1 MIDVKNLSVRYGKHQ
16 ACSEVSLSVK
26 PAEIV
31 VILGANG
38 AGKSTLLKAISGV
51 CEGEVSGIVTLNG
64 TGVVGKPPNEI
75 VDMGLALVPENRG
88 IFANLPVIENLRL
101 GAYSKR
107 ARDKETANLAL
118 VHELFPKLDQ
128 RRNQI
133 VRTMSGGEQQMV
145 AIGRAMMS
153 APTILMLDEPS
164 LGLSP
169 LLSKDLFS
177 RLKAIR
183 AAGIGI
189 LLVEQ
194 NAKGSL
200 AIADRGYVLENGRIT
215 RGASAAELREDPS
228 VQQAYLGA
236 VKGKGKGI
244 GADRAAKISGLR
256 QETAHSPAST
266 TALPRPL
273 RPGSPDPADIARAAM
288 NQFTARQPVASQK
301 PESPAQPQSQSAAGP
316 RVWKTPSVSP
326 SHPAA
331 TPSLAPSPVT
341 QAEHPGPAAPVISD
355 LVSKAEARLRAN
367 RRSPLQTS
375 HRLPDVQ
382 SPQRAPSPSA
392 SVPAVPATSAA
403 APSDKN
409 RLQQMMTDMEEAA
422 HRAQA
427 YRPSKRKDA

>member
-16 ACSEVSLSVK
+16 ACTEVSLHVK

-38 AGKSTLLKAISGV
+38 AGKSTLLKAVAGV
-51 CEGEVSGIVTLNG
+51 CEGDVHGTVTLNG
-64 TGVVGKPPNEI
+64 TGLVGKQPNEI

-101 GAYSKR
+101 GAYTQR
-107 ARDKETANLAL
+107 ARDHEAANLAL

-177 RLKAIR
+177 RLKSIR

-215 RGASAAELREDPS
+215 HGASAAELREDPS

-236 VKGKGKGI
+236 SKGKGGDRTPPPSV
-244 GADRAAKISGLR
+244 AASDRAGDTPRSKIGR
-256 QETAHSPAST
+256 AH
-266 TALPRPL
+266 
-273 RPGSPDPADIARAAM
+273 
-288 NQFTARQPVASQK
+288 V
-301 PESPAQPQSQSAAGP
+301 
-316 RVWKTPSVSP
+316 
-326 SHPAA
+326 
-331 TPSLAPSPVT
+331 
-341 QAEHPGPAAPVISD
+341 
-355 LVSKAEARLRAN
+355 
-367 RRSPLQTS
+367 
-375 HRLPDVQ
+375 
-382 SPQRAPSPSA
+382 
-392 SVPAVPATSAA
+392 
-403 APSDKN
+403 
-409 RLQQMMTDMEEAA
+409 
-422 HRAQA
+422 
-427 YRPSKRKDA
+427 

>member
-1 MIDVKNLSVRYGKHQ
+1 MIDVKNLSARYGKHQ
-16 ACSEVSLSVK
+16 ACTEVSLHVK

-38 AGKSTLLKAISGV
+38 AGKSTLLKAIAGV
-51 CEGEVSGIVTLNG
+51 CEGEVHGTVTLNG
-64 TGVVGKPPNEI
+64 TGVVGKKPNEI
-75 VDMGLALVPENRG
+75 VDMGVALVPENRG

-101 GAYSKR
+101 GAYTAR
-107 ARDKETANLAL
+107 ARDHEAANLAL
-118 VHELFPKLDQ
+118 VHELFPKLEQ

-177 RLKAIR
+177 RLKSIR

-215 RGASAAELREDPS
+215 HGASAGELREDPS

-236 VKGKGKGI
+236 AKGKGGGQAKPLD
-244 GADRAAKISGLR
+244 GAQGTADAPPQSAVVARTPRPGTANPSDIALAAMSQFSSRRASSPPQPVTPAPVPPQPQPAPPPPKPVEIAEPVGVSKPPSGDVPAIADLVS
-256 QETAHSPAST
+256 QAETRMRSSRRS
-266 TALPRPL
+266 ALPPSSRRQTDAQAAP
-273 RPGSPDPADIARAAM
+273 RAP
-288 NQFTARQPVASQK
+288 TVP
-301 PESPAQPQSQSAAGP
+301 
-316 RVWKTPSVSP
+316 
-326 SHPAA
+326 
-331 TPSLAPSPVT
+331 APSP
-341 QAEHPGPAAPVISD
+341 
-355 LVSKAEARLRAN
+355 
-367 RRSPLQTS
+367 
-375 HRLPDVQ
+375 
-382 SPQRAPSPSA
+382 PSSNA
-392 SVPAVPATSAA
+392 
-403 APSDKN
+403 N
-409 RLQQMMTDMEEAA
+409 RLQQMLADMEQAA

-427 YRPSKRKDA
+427 YRSSKRKDV

>member
-1 MIDVKNLSVRYGKHQ
+1 MIDVKNLSARYGKHQ
-16 ACSEVSLSVK
+16 ACTEVSLHVK

-38 AGKSTLLKAISGV
+38 AGKSTLLKAIAGV
-51 CEGEVSGIVTLNG
+51 CEGEVNGTVTLNG
-64 TGVVGKPPNEI
+64 TGLTGKKPNEI

-101 GAYSKR
+101 GAYTKR
-107 ARDKETANLAL
+107 ARDHEAANLAL

-177 RLKAIR
+177 RLKSIR

-200 AIADRGYVLENGRIT
+200 AIADRGYVIENGRIT
-215 RGASAAELREDPS
+215 HGASASELREDPS

-236 VKGKGKGI
+236 AKGKG
-244 GADRAAKISGLR
+244 GAPVSPKAMDNRSGDGAR
-256 QETAHSPAST
+256 HSAT
-266 TALPRPL
+266 LPRTP
-273 RPGSPDPADIARAAM
+273 RPGAANPSDIARAAM
-288 NQFTARQPVASQK
+288 SQFSSSRAPAPQAAAPIPVPPQPVTTNPPPQPVPVAEPVAVSK
-301 PESPAQPQSQSAAGP
+301 PLSND
-316 RVWKTPSVSP
+316 
-326 SHPAA
+326 
-331 TPSLAPSPVT
+331 
-341 QAEHPGPAAPVISD
+341 GPAIAD
-355 LVSKAEARLRAN
+355 LVSQAEARMRAN
-367 RRSPLQTS
+367 RRSAL
-375 HRLPDVQ
+375 H
-382 SPQRAPSPSA
+382 PSSRQAEMKPAASKPAA
-392 SVPAVPATSAA
+392 SVPPPASPPASA
-403 APSDKN
+403 SSNNN
-409 RLQQMMTDMEEAA
+409 RLQQMLADMEQAA

-427 YRPSKRKDA
+427 YRSSKRKDV

>member
-1 MIDVKNLSVRYGKHQ
+1 MIDVKNLSARYGKHQ
-16 ACSEVSLSVK
+16 ACTEVSLHVK

-38 AGKSTLLKAISGV
+38 AGKSTLLKAIAGV
-51 CEGEVSGIVTLNG
+51 CEGEVHGTVTLNG
-64 TGVVGKPPNEI
+64 TGVVGKKPNEI
-75 VDMGLALVPENRG
+75 VDMGVALVPENRG

-101 GAYSKR
+101 GAYTAR
-107 ARDKETANLAL
+107 ARDHEAANLAL
-118 VHELFPKLDQ
+118 VHELFPKLEQ

-177 RLKAIR
+177 RLKSIR

-215 RGASAAELREDPS
+215 HGASAGELREDPS

-236 VKGKGKGI
+236 AKGKGGGQAKPLDGVQGTADAPPQ
-244 GADRAAKISGLR
+244 GAVVARTPRPGTANPSDIALAAMSQFSSRRASSPPQPVTPAPVPPQPQPAPPPPKPVEIAEPVGVSKPPSGDVPAIADLVS
-256 QETAHSPAST
+256 QAETRMRSSRRS
-266 TALPRPL
+266 ALPPSSRRQTDAQAAP
-273 RPGSPDPADIARAAM
+273 RAP
-288 NQFTARQPVASQK
+288 TVP
-301 PESPAQPQSQSAAGP
+301 
-316 RVWKTPSVSP
+316 
-326 SHPAA
+326 
-331 TPSLAPSPVT
+331 APSP
-341 QAEHPGPAAPVISD
+341 
-355 LVSKAEARLRAN
+355 
-367 RRSPLQTS
+367 
-375 HRLPDVQ
+375 
-382 SPQRAPSPSA
+382 PSSNA
-392 SVPAVPATSAA
+392 
-403 APSDKN
+403 N
-409 RLQQMMTDMEEAA
+409 RLQQMLADMEQAA

-427 YRPSKRKDA
+427 YRSSKRKDV